1 MKIQRTPRGMA
12 ARVFLWAH
20 RGASAYAPENTL
32 LAFSRAIED
41 GADGIE
47 LDVRSALGGTLV
59 VAHDEALDRVAP
71 EWAGRSISLMSPVE
85 LAKVE
90 LVSRSGVRTQGIPT
104 LDQAFDFIV
113 GKGRAV
119 NIEVKGDGPDRL
131 EIAVMVSRWL
141 RKRSRQELEYCLV
154 SSFYPRILLALR
166 HLAPRV
172 QLGLVCNMEHTGRI
186 GSNILASFLCIDA
199 IHPHHHLVNPKS
211 IATWKQK
218 QLKIRVWTVNQRS
231 LAKWLAGLDVFEFI
245 TDDPKELGLAFEEN

>member
-131 EIAVMVSRWL
+131 EIAVMVSR
-141 RKRSRQELEYCLV
+141 
-154 SSFYPRILLALR
+154 
-166 HLAPRV
+166 
-172 QLGLVCNMEHTGRI
+172 
-186 GSNILASFLCIDA
+186 
-199 IHPHHHLVNPKS
+199 
-211 IATWKQK
+211 
-218 QLKIRVWTVNQRS
+218 
-231 LAKWLAGLDVFEFI
+231 
-245 TDDPKELGLAFEEN
+245 